1 MSDCLFV
8 KCFHIRIYMSRSLLQ
23 GSHTSSSSS
32 SRNVLNPSTVLGGAV
47 LATDTCISSGFGF
60 TKQQWNMIRTVEG
73 KYTQH
78 LEDQQYEKI
87 PNDLATY
94 LTLYRALTQ
103 TRNVYKNNT
112 QIAMLIT
119 ITMQALTG
127 AINAYGMRATQVELR
142 IQNLYLQEVI
152 DEMLS
157 GVNRKPAFDM
167 NTGGLE
173 ALKELELAPLF
184 MYYIKT
190 YGCPQPGDG
199 FDVNKLTVVYNSLIS
214 SGIDPGIVNIASLL
228 PSSTCVTAST
238 VVDLYHKLALYT
250 NSVKTLQDTY
260 SSGDV
265 TTVASILTTDV
276 YGTLSA
282 QVNQLAYDLHLAPD
296 GTTTREKIRLNTAV
310 ALSSLHQ
317 AVRQNTI
324 LVDTQKKLETAQEK
338 VDILLD
344 PVKLKKY
351 IEEMN
356 AKSATTALPDQ
367 TIGLKS
373 AVVKPQYIEYI
384 KLYGLPS
391 NGAFDPD
398 KLGDIVNQMNG
409 QSNPYSSIV
418 RELEKTDATIRGKLE
433 MQKRMKANELAQE
446 KLKQSKPKK

>member
-1 MSDCLFV
+1 
-8 KCFHIRIYMSRSLLQ
+8 MSRSLLQ
-23 GSHTSSSSS
+23 GNHVGSGSTRS
-32 SRNVLNPSTVLGGAV
+32 VLNPSTVLGGAV
-47 LATDTCISSGFGF
+47 LANDTCLSSGFGF

-94 LTLYRALTQ
+94 LSLYRALTQ
-103 TRNVYKNNT
+103 TRNAYKNNT

-127 AINAYGMRATQVELR
+127 AINSYGMSARQVELR

-157 GVNRKPAFDM
+157 GVNRNPAFDL

-173 ALKELELAPLF
+173 VLKELELAPLF

-214 SGIDPGIVNIASLL
+214 SGIDPGIVNIQSLL

-238 VVDLYHKLALYT
+238 VVDLYHKLSLYM

-265 TTVASILTTDV
+265 VSVATILTTDV
-276 YGTLSA
+276 YDQLSSQINA
-282 QVNQLAYDLHLAPD
+282 LAYDLHLSTN
-296 GTTTREKIRLNTAV
+296 GTAKDLENISQPYRDYENIRLTTSV
-310 ALSSLHQ
+310 SLSSLHQ
-317 AVRQNTI
+317 AVLQNAI
-324 LVDTQKKLETAQEK
+324 LMDTQDKLETAQEK

-344 PVKLKKY
+344 PVKLKQY
-351 IEEMN
+351 IEELN
-356 AKSATTALPDQ
+356 AKSAATALPEQ
-367 TIGLKS
+367 TIGIKKAVLKQEY
-373 AVVKPQYIEYI
+373 VEYI
-384 KLYGLPS
+384 NLYGVPDK
-391 NGAFDPD
+391 GIFDPE
-398 KLGDIVNQMNG
+398 KLGDIINQLKG
-409 QSNPYSSIV
+409 DGNPFSSII
-418 RELEKTDATIRGKLE
+418 RELEQTDAKIKGKLE
-433 MQKRMKANELAQE
+433 MQKRLNANKIAQE
-446 KLKQSKPKK
+446 KMKQRK